1 MAIAVAL
8 VIIWAATGHYFD
20 YSDGWQLV
28 INTGTTIVTFL
39 MAFLIQATQFRESKA
54 INLKIDELLRAIE
67 GARTGFV
74 NIDKLTDA
82 ELEALAAELHKL
94 GKATQ
99 IVPLRA
105 AAAATACIA
114 DALKPSEAAPV
125 TARKIPRKRARRAA
139 RQ

>member
-1 MAIAVAL
+1 MIV
-8 VIIWAATGHYFD
+8 WAATGHYFG

-74 NIDKLTDA
+74 NVDKLTDN
-82 ELEALAAELHKL
+82 ELEALAEELHKL
-94 GKATQ
+94 GKATR
-99 IVPLRA
+99 IVPVRA
-105 AAAATACIA
+105 NAVATARIS
-114 DALKPSEAAPV
+114 DALKPLEPEVSKNRRAH
-125 TARKIPRKRARRAA
+125 KIPGKRARRVTPE
-139 RQ
+139 